1 MAMDRTF
8 SNAPD
13 TEVRP
18 EVRMLYYCLRLDN
31 SKLSL
36 KQVNDLID
44 GKLVSITIKDI
55 IKLFVYHNV
64 IANHIMKDSGYNIC
78 TELIRAMVLGTQGTM
93 GFTDDVLNITDDLI
107 YDLKLA
113 IKSIDPLEKAAS
125 VYVTITKHEA
135 VKEHSKAIRY
145 LMMYYSLKNDRYALV
160 VPDEDF
166 ISDVLEDSSVCLD
179 SIIKHLKMY
188 YPEISSEFVEK
199 TIDIAR
205 TPTKW

>member
-1 MAMDRTF
+1 MTIDKAISSMSD
-8 SNAPD
+8 D
-13 TEVRP
+13 MVRP
-18 EVRMLYYCLRLDN
+18 DIQMLYYCLRLDN

-44 GKLVSITIKDI
+44 GGLVSITIKDI
-55 IKLFVYHNV
+55 VKLLVYHNI

-93 GFTDDVLNITDDLI
+93 GFTNDVLNITDDLI

-113 IKSIDPLEKAAS
+113 IKSTDPLEKAAS
-125 VYVTITKHEA
+125 IYVTITNHEA
-135 VKEHSKAIRY
+135 VKEHSKAIGY
-145 LMMYYSLKNDRYALV
+145 LMMYYSLKNDGYSLV

-199 TIDIAR
+199 AIDIAR
-205 TPTKW
+205 TPAK

>member
-1 MAMDRTF
+1 MTIDKAISSMSD
-8 SNAPD
+8 D
-13 TEVRP
+13 MVRP
-18 EVRMLYYCLRLDN
+18 DIQMLYYCLRLDN

-36 KQVNDLID
+36 KQVNNLID
-44 GKLVSITIKDI
+44 GELVSITIKDI
-55 IKLFVYHNV
+55 VKLLVYHNI

-93 GFTDDVLNITDDLI
+93 GFTNDVLNITDDLI

-113 IKSIDPLEKAAS
+113 IKSTDPLEKAAS
-125 VYVTITKHEA
+125 IYVTITNHEA
-135 VKEHSKAIRY
+135 VKEHSKAIGY
-145 LMMYYSLKNDRYALV
+145 LMMYYSLKNDGYSLV

-199 TIDIAR
+199 AIDIAR
-205 TPTKW
+205 TPVK

>member
-1 MAMDRTF
+1 MTIDKAISSMSD
-8 SNAPD
+8 D
-13 TEVRP
+13 MVRP
-18 EVRMLYYCLRLDN
+18 DIQMLYYCLRLDN

-44 GKLVSITIKDI
+44 GELVSITIKDI
-55 IKLFVYHNV
+55 VKLLVYHNI

-93 GFTDDVLNITDDLI
+93 GFTNDVLNITDDLI

-113 IKSIDPLEKAAS
+113 IKSTDPLEKAAS
-125 VYVTITKHEA
+125 IYVTITNHEA
-135 VKEHSKAIRY
+135 VKEHSKAIGY
-145 LMMYYSLKNDRYALV
+145 LMMYYSLKNDGYSLV

-199 TIDIAR
+199 AIDIAR
-205 TPTKW
+205 TPAK

>member
-1 MAMDRTF
+1 MTF
-8 SNAPD
+8 DEAISSMSDDKVKPD
-13 TEVRP
+13 IQ
-18 EVRMLYYCLRLDN
+18 MLYYCLRLDN

-36 KQVNDLID
+36 KQANDFID
-44 GKLVSITIKDI
+44 GELVSITIKDI

-78 TELIRAMVLGTQGTM
+78 AELISSMVLGTRGTM

-107 YDLKLA
+107 YDLELA
-113 IKSIDPLEKAAS
+113 IKSTDPLEKAAS
-125 VYVTITKHEA
+125 IYVTITKHEA
-135 VKEHSKAIRY
+135 VKEHSKAIGY
-145 LMMYYSLKNDRYALV
+145 LMMYYSLKNDGYTLA

-179 SIIKHLKMY
+179 SIIKHLGMY

-199 TIDIAR
+199 SIDIAR
-205 TPTKW
+205 TPVK

>member
-1 MAMDRTF
+1 MTIDKAISSMSD
-8 SNAPD
+8 D
-13 TEVRP
+13 MVRP
-18 EVRMLYYCLRLDN
+18 DIQMLYYCLRLDN

-44 GKLVSITIKDI
+44 GELVSITIKDI

-93 GFTDDVLNITDDLI
+93 GFTNDVLNITDDLI

-113 IKSIDPLEKAAS
+113 IKSTDPLEKAAS
-125 VYVTITKHEA
+125 IYVTITNHEA
-135 VKEHSKAIRY
+135 VKEHSKAIGY
-145 LMMYYSLKNDRYALV
+145 LMMNYSVKNDGYSLV

-166 ISDVLEDSSVCLD
+166 ISDVLEDSSICLD

-199 TIDIAR
+199 AIDIAR

>member
-1 MAMDRTF
+1 MTLDEAISSMSDNRVK
-8 SNAPD
+8 PD
-13 TEVRP
+13 IQ
-18 EVRMLYYCLRLDN
+18 MLYYCLRLDN

-78 TELIRAMVLGTQGTM
+78 TELIRAMVLGTRGTM

-113 IKSIDPLEKAAS
+113 IKSTDPLEKAAS

-135 VKEHSKAIRY
+135 VKEHSKAIGY
-145 LMMYYSLKNDRYALV
+145 LMMYYSLKNDGYTLV

-199 TIDIAR
+199 VIDIAR
-205 TPTKW
+205 TPSRL

>member
-1 MAMDRTF
+1 MILDEAISSMSDNRVK
-8 SNAPD
+8 PD
-13 TEVRP
+13 IQ
-18 EVRMLYYCLRLDN
+18 MLYYCLRLDN

-64 IANHIMKDSGYNIC
+64 IADHIMKDSGYNIC
-78 TELIRAMVLGTQGTM
+78 TELIRTMVLGTRGTM

-113 IKSIDPLEKAAS
+113 VKSTDPLEKAAS
-125 VYVTITKHEA
+125 IYVTITNHEA
-135 VKEHSKAIRY
+135 VKEHSKAIGY
-145 LMMYYSLKNDRYALV
+145 LMMYYSLKNDGYALV

-179 SIIKHLKMY
+179 SIIKHLRMY

-199 TIDIAR
+199 AIDIAR
-205 TPTKW
+205 TPVK

>member
-1 MAMDRTF
+1 MTIDKAISSMSD
-8 SNAPD
+8 D
-13 TEVRP
+13 MVRP
-18 EVRMLYYCLRLDN
+18 DIQMLYYCLRLDN

-44 GKLVSITIKDI
+44 GELVSITIKDI

-93 GFTDDVLNITDDLI
+93 GFTNDVLNITDDLI

-113 IKSIDPLEKAAS
+113 IKSTDPLEKAAS
-125 VYVTITKHEA
+125 IYVTITNHEA
-135 VKEHSKAIRY
+135 VKEHSKAIGY
-145 LMMYYSLKNDRYALV
+145 LMMNYSLKNDGYSLV

-166 ISDVLEDSSVCLD
+166 ISDVLEDSSICLD

-199 TIDIAR
+199 AIDIAR

>member
-1 MAMDRTF
+1 MTIDKAISSMSD
-8 SNAPD
+8 D
-13 TEVRP
+13 MVRP
-18 EVRMLYYCLRLDN
+18 DIQMLYYCLRLDN

-44 GKLVSITIKDI
+44 GGLVSITIKDI
-55 IKLFVYHNV
+55 VKLLVYHNI

-93 GFTDDVLNITDDLI
+93 GFTNDVLNITDDLI

-113 IKSIDPLEKAAS
+113 IKSTDPLEKAAS
-125 VYVTITKHEA
+125 IYVTITNHEA
-135 VKEHSKAIRY
+135 VKEHSKAIGY
-145 LMMYYSLKNDRYALV
+145 LMMYYSLKNDGYSLV

-166 ISDVLEDSSVCLD
+166 ISDVLEDSSVCLN

-199 TIDIAR
+199 AIDIAR
-205 TPTKW
+205 TPAK

>member
-1 MAMDRTF
+1 MTLDEAISSMSDNRVK
-8 SNAPD
+8 PD
-13 TEVRP
+13 IQ
-18 EVRMLYYCLRLDN
+18 MLYYCLRLDN

-78 TELIRAMVLGTQGTM
+78 TELISAMVLGTRGTM

-113 IKSIDPLEKAAS
+113 IKSTDSLEKAAS

-135 VKEHSKAIRY
+135 VKEHSKAIGY
-145 LMMYYSLKNDRYALV
+145 LMMYYSLKNDGYALV

-199 TIDIAR
+199 AIDIAR
-205 TPTKW
+205 TPAK

>member
-1 MAMDRTF
+1 MAMDKAV
-8 SNAPD
+8 SNVSD

-18 EVRMLYYCLRLDN
+18 DVRMLYYCLKLDN
-31 SKLSL
+31 SDLSL
-36 KQVNDLID
+36 KQVNGLID
-44 GKLVSITIKDI
+44 GELVSITIKDI

-78 TELIRAMVLGTQGTM
+78 TELIRAMVLGTRGTM

-113 IKSIDPLEKAAS
+113 IKSTNPLEKAAS

-135 VKEHSKAIRY
+135 VKEHSKAIGY
-145 LMMYYSLKNDRYALV
+145 LMMSYSLKNDGYTLI

-199 TIDIAR
+199 AIDIAR
-205 TPTKW
+205 TPEKW

>member
-1 MAMDRTF
+1 MTIDKAISSMSDDRVG
-8 SNAPD
+8 PD
-13 TEVRP
+13 IQ
-18 EVRMLYYCLRLDN
+18 MLYYCLRLDN

-44 GKLVSITIKDI
+44 GELVSITIKDI

-93 GFTDDVLNITDDLI
+93 GFTNDVLNITDNLI

-113 IKSIDPLEKAAS
+113 IKSTDPLEKAAS
-125 VYVTITKHEA
+125 VYVTITKHEV
-135 VKEHSKAIRY
+135 VKEHSKAIGY
-145 LMMYYSLKNDRYALV
+145 LMMYYSLKNDGYPLV

-166 ISDVLEDSSVCLD
+166 ISNVLEDSSVCLD

-199 TIDIAR
+199 AIDIAR
-205 TPTKW
+205 TPVK

>member
-1 MAMDRTF
+1 MTLDEAISSM
-8 SNAPD
+8 SNNRVKPD
-13 TEVRP
+13 IQ
-18 EVRMLYYCLRLDN
+18 MLYYCLRLDN

-55 IKLFVYHNV
+55 VKLFVYHNV

-93 GFTDDVLNITDDLI
+93 GFTNDVLNITDDLI

-113 IKSIDPLEKAAS
+113 IKSTDPLEKAAS
-125 VYVTITKHEA
+125 IYVTITNHEA
-135 VKEHSKAIRY
+135 VKEHSKAIGY
-145 LMMYYSLKNDRYALV
+145 LMMYYSLKNDGYSLV
-160 VPDEDF
+160 IPDEDF

-188 YPEISSEFVEK
+188 YPEISYELVEK
-199 TIDIAR
+199 AIDNAS